1 MKKTTLTIPNLS
13 GQALS
18 KIGFFALFLVF
29 SACKSS
35 FLPYNTSVIVKAE
48 RLSTVTLTGKR
59 VLIVS
64 YDTDLTRE
72 FIISFKNYVHEE
84 FKTRNV
90 ITERINIRKNAF
102 TDDIDDFNKLK
113 VAFKPDY
120 LLTVKLRDERFRNFI
135 IIGGAVKTL
144 RGMTLD
150 IDLHP
155 AISEKESAILWKS
168 NAVINHF
175 YNNEGVATAK
185 KMAKILGTTMQ
196 KDGLVQ

>member
-1 MKKTTLTIPNLS
+1 MEKITLPP
-13 GQALS
+13 LS
-18 KIGFFALFLVF
+18 KSGFFAFFLLF
-29 SACKSS
+29 SACKAS
-35 FLPYNTSVIVKAE
+35 FLPYNTSVVVQAE
-48 RLSTVTLTGKR
+48 RLSPVDLTSKR

-72 FIISFKNYVHEE
+72 FIISLKNYVQEE
-84 FKTRNV
+84 FKTHN
-90 ITERINIRKNAF
+90 IISERINIRKNAF
-102 TDDIDDFNKLK
+102 TDDIADFSKLK
-113 VAFKPDY
+113 IAFKPDY
-120 LLTVKLRDERFRNFI
+120 VLTIKLRDERFRNFY

-144 RGMTLD
+144 RGMTIG

-185 KMAKILGTTMQ
+185 KMAKILGITMK
-196 KDGLVQ
+196 KDELVQ

>member
-1 MKKTTLTIPNLS
+1 MKKITLPLPDLS
-13 GQALS
+13 GQTLS
-18 KIGFFALFLVF
+18 KIGFLAFFLLF

-35 FLPYNTSVIVKAE
+35 FLPFNTSVLVKAE
-48 RLSTVTLTGKR
+48 RLSAVDLTGKR

-72 FIISFKNYVHEE
+72 FVISLNVHEE
-84 FKTRNV
+84 FKTRN
-90 ITERINIRKNAF
+90 IIAERINIRKNAF
-102 TDDIDDFNKLK
+102 TDDIADFNKLK
-113 VAFKPDY
+113 IAFNPDY
-120 LLTVKLRDERFRNFI
+120 LLTINPRDERYRNFYM
-135 IIGGAVKTL
+135 IGNKVKTL

-150 IDLHP
+150 MNLHP

-168 NAVINHF
+168 NASINHF

>member
-1 MKKTTLTIPNLS
+1 MKKITLPTFYLS

-18 KIGFFALFLVF
+18 KSIIFALFLML

-35 FLPYNTSVIVKAE
+35 FLPYNTSVVVKAE
-48 RLSTVTLTGKR
+48 RLSPVDLTGKR

-72 FIISFKNYVHEE
+72 FIISLKNYVHEE
-84 FKTRNV
+84 FKTRNI
-90 ITERINIRKNAF
+90 ITERINIRRNAF
-102 TDDIDDFNKLK
+102 TDDITDFNQLK
-113 VAFKPDY
+113 IAFKPDY
-120 LLTVKLRDERFRNFI
+120 LLTVKLRDERFRNFV

-150 IDLHP
+150 MDLHP
-155 AISEKESAILWKS
+155 AVSEKESAILWKS

-196 KDGLVQ
+196 KDELVQ